1 MSRSYRK
8 HPVLT
13 DPSTNHRYKPRPKTL
28 ANRRV
33 RSRLRQELRR
43 VASRYEFDR
52 LLTTNY
58 SLYKRYYPSWD
69 IIDYRTDLRR
79 YTVKELEAFPA
90 DLIRAYYQK

>member
-43 VASRYEFDR
+43 VASRYEFDG
-52 LLTTNY
+52 LFSTNN

-69 IIDYRTDLRR
+69 IVDYRTDLRQ
-79 YTVKELEAFPA
+79 YTVKELQAFPA
-90 DLIRAYYQK
+90 DLIRTYYRK

>member
-13 DPSTNHRYKPRPKTL
+13 DPSTNHRYKPRHKTL
-28 ANRRV
+28 SNRCV

-52 LLTTNY
+52 LLTTNH
-58 SLYKRYYPSWD
+58 SLYKRYYSSWD
-69 IIDYRTDLRR
+69 IVDYRTDLRQ

-90 DLIRAYYQK
+90 NLIRTYYRK